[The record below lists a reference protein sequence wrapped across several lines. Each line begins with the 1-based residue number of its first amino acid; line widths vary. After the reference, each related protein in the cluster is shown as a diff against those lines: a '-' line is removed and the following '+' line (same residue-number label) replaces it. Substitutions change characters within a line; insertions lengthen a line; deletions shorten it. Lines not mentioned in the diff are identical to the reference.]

1 MERINEVTK
10 DCFNALIQFRAADA
24 SAMASP
30 QMPYQRLCGFIDQ
43 MLAHARELGYEEV
56 DVVDMAYAVVA
67 LADEVALHKGG
78 AIRDFWMQR
87 PLQLHYFNENLAGE
101 GFFHRLNA
109 VMSDP
114 GRVDI
119 LRVFYTCLLMGFQ
132 GQYAIRGGEL
142 ELDAIV
148 RRVKEALRNQL
159 KDQPLSVQPLRPKED
174 TGRADGIPAIWIAL
188 FFLLFSL
195 GLLIVLRIGLNNQ
208 REDLVDRM
216 GPVSPIP
223 DSGVGAGG
231 GPGDEPGKAAGG
243 SASASVQATGDD
255 AKAGGEG

>member
-10 DCFNALIQFRAADA
+10 DCFNALIQFRSLDAA
-24 SAMASP
+24 SAVSP

-43 MLAHARELGYEEV
+43 MLSNARQAGYEEL
-56 DVVDMAYAVVA
+56 DVIDMAYAVVA
-67 LADEVALHKGG
+67 LADEIALHKGG

-101 GFFHRLNA
+101 GFYHRLNA

-114 GRVDI
+114 GRVEI
-119 LRVFYTCLLMGFQ
+119 LRVYYACLLFGFQ

-142 ELDAIV
+142 ELDAIIN
-148 RRVKEALRNQL
+148 RVKQALRNEL

-195 GLLIVLRIGLNNQ
+195 GLLIVLRIGLNKQ
-208 REDLVDRM
+208 TQSVVERM
-216 GPVSPIP
+216 APLEQ
-223 DSGVGAGG
+223 AK
-231 GPGDEPGKAAGG
+231 DE
-243 SASASVQATGDD
+243 
-255 AKAGGEG
+255 GE

>member
-10 DCFNALIQFRAADA
+10 DCFNALIQFRSLDAA
-24 SAMASP
+24 SAVSP

-43 MLAHARELGYEEV
+43 MLTNARQSGYEEL

-67 LADEVALHKGG
+67 LADEIALHKGG
-78 AIRDFWMQR
+78 SIRDFWMQR

-101 GFFHRLNA
+101 GFYHRLNA
-109 VMSDP
+109 VMNDP
-114 GRVDI
+114 NRVDI
-119 LRVFYTCLLMGFQ
+119 LRVYYTCLLFGFQ

-142 ELDAIV
+142 ELDAII

-174 TGRADGIPAIWIAL
+174 TGRVDGFPAIWVAL

-195 GLLIVLRIGLNNQ
+195 GLLIALRIGLNKQ
-208 REDLVDRM
+208 TEGLVERINPLEQLEGK
-216 GPVSPIP
+216 GP
-223 DSGVGAGG
+223 
-231 GPGDEPGKAAGG
+231 E
-243 SASASVQATGDD
+243 
-255 AKAGGEG
+255 

>member
-10 DCFNALIQFRAADA
+10 DCFNALIQFRSLDA
-24 SAMASP
+24 SSAVSP

-43 MLAHARELGYEEV
+43 MLQNARAAQYDEV

-67 LADEVALHKGG
+67 LADEFALHKGG

-109 VMSDP
+109 VMNDP

-119 LRVFYTCLLMGFQ
+119 LRVYYVCLLLGFQ

-142 ELDAIV
+142 ELDTII
-148 RRVKEALRNQL
+148 RRVKEALRNTL

-174 TGRADGIPAIWIAL
+174 MGRADGFPAIWVAL

-195 GLLIVLRIGLNNQ
+195 GLLIVLRIGLNRQTENVV
-208 REDLVDRM
+208 ERM
-216 GPVSPIP
+216 
-223 DSGVGAGG
+223 
-231 GPGDEPGKAAGG
+231 EPMM
-243 SASASVQATGDD
+243 QPE
-255 AKAGGEG
+255 EG

>member
-10 DCFNALIQFRAADA
+10 DCINALIQFRSLDA
-24 SAMASP
+24 SSAVSP

-43 MLAHARELGYEEV
+43 MLQNARAAEYDEV

-67 LADEVALHKGG
+67 LADEFALHKGG

-109 VMSDP
+109 VMNDP
-114 GRVDI
+114 NRVDI
-119 LRVFYTCLLMGFQ
+119 LRVYYVCLLLGFQ

-142 ELDAIV
+142 ELDTII
-148 RRVKEALRNQL
+148 RRVKEALRNAL

-174 TGRADGIPAIWIAL
+174 MGRADGFPAIWVAL

-208 REDLVDRM
+208 TENVVERM
-216 GPVSPIP
+216 
-223 DSGVGAGG
+223 
-231 GPGDEPGKAAGG
+231 EPMM
-243 SASASVQATGDD
+243 QAE
-255 AKAGGEG
+255 EG

>member
-10 DCFNALIQFRAADA
+10 DCFNALVQFRALDA
-24 SAMASP
+24 SSAVSP
-30 QMPYQRLCGFIDQ
+30 QLPYQRLCGFIDQ
-43 MLAHARELGYEEV
+43 MLTLAREARFEEA

-114 GRVDI
+114 GRIEI
-119 LRVFYTCLLMGFQ
+119 LRVYYICLLLGFQ
-132 GQYAIRGGEL
+132 GKYAIRGGEL

-148 RRVKEALRNQL
+148 RRVREALRNEL
-159 KDQPLSVQPLRPKED
+159 KEQPLSVQPLRPKED
-174 TGRADGIPAIWIAL
+174 MGGASKIPAIWIAL

-195 GLLIVLRIGLNNQ
+195 GMLIVLRIGLDNQ
-208 REDLVDRM
+208 SENVVERM
-216 GPVSPIP
+216 APLM
-223 DSGVGAGG
+223 
-231 GPGDEPGKAAGG
+231 K
-243 SASASVQATGDD
+243 
-255 AKAGGEG
+255 AKADEAK

>member
-10 DCFNALIQFRAADA
+10 DCLNALIQFRALDAA
-24 SAMASP
+24 SAVSP

-43 MLAHARELGYEEV
+43 MIANGRQVYEEV
-56 DVVDMAYAVVA
+56 DVTDMAYAVVA
-67 LADEVALHKGG
+67 LADELALHKGG

-114 GRVDI
+114 GRVEI
-119 LRVFYTCLLMGFQ
+119 LRIYYVCLLLGFQ

-142 ELDAIV
+142 ELDTII
-148 RRVKEALRNQL
+148 RRVKEALRNEL
-159 KDQPLSVQPLRPKED
+159 KEQPLSVQPLRPKED
-174 TGRADGIPAIWIAL
+174 TGRADGFPAIWVAL

-195 GLLIVLRIGLNNQ
+195 GLLIVLRVGLDKQ
-208 REDLVDRM
+208 TKTVVERMQPMMQPAED
-216 GPVSPIP
+216 G
-223 DSGVGAGG
+223 
-231 GPGDEPGKAAGG
+231 
-243 SASASVQATGDD
+243 
-255 AKAGGEG
+255 

>member
-10 DCFNALIQFRAADA
+10 DCFNALIQFRSLDAA
-24 SAMASP
+24 SAVSP

-43 MLAHARELGYEEV
+43 MLTNARQAKYEEF

-67 LADEVALHKGG
+67 LADELALHKGG

-114 GRVDI
+114 GRIEI
-119 LRVFYTCLLMGFQ
+119 LRVYYVCLLLGFQ

-142 ELDAIV
+142 ELDTII
-148 RRVKEALRNQL
+148 RRVKEALRNDL

-174 TGRADGIPAIWIAL
+174 TGRADGFPAVWVAL

-195 GLLIVLRIGLNNQ
+195 GLLIVLRIGLDKQTKNVVE
-208 REDLVDRM
+208 R
-216 GPVSPIP
+216 
-223 DSGVGAGG
+223 
-231 GPGDEPGKAAGG
+231 
-243 SASASVQATGDD
+243 VQPMMQPADG
-255 AKAGGEG
+255 

>member
-10 DCFNALIQFRAADA
+10 DCFNALIQFRSLDAA
-24 SAMASP
+24 SAVSP
-30 QMPYQRLCGFIDQ
+30 QLPYQRLCGFIDQ
-43 MLAHARELGYEEV
+43 MLTNARQAGYEEL

-67 LADEVALHKGG
+67 LADEIALHKGG

-114 GRVDI
+114 NRNEI
-119 LRVFYTCLLMGFQ
+119 LRVYYTCLLFGFQ
-132 GQYAIRGGEL
+132 GQFAIRGGEL
-142 ELDAIV
+142 ELDTII
-148 RRVKEALRNQL
+148 RRVKEALRNEL

-174 TGRADGIPAIWIAL
+174 TGRVDGFPAIWVAL

-195 GLLIVLRIGLNNQ
+195 GLLIALRIGLNKQ
-208 REDLVDRM
+208 TESVVERM
-216 GPVSPIP
+216 APL
-223 DSGVGAGG
+223 
-231 GPGDEPGKAAGG
+231 E
-243 SASASVQATGDD
+243 QLE
-255 AKAGGEG
+255 GEGE

>member
-10 DCFNALIQFRAADA
+10 DCFNALIQFRALDTS
-24 SAMASP
+24 SAASP
-30 QMPYQRLCGFIDQ
+30 QLPYQRLCGYIDQ
-43 MLAHARELGYEEV
+43 MLTYAREAGYEEM

-114 GRVDI
+114 NRSEI
-119 LRVFYTCLLMGFQ
+119 LQVYYLCLLLGFQ

-142 ELDAIV
+142 ELDAII

-159 KDQPLSVQPLRPKED
+159 KAEALSVQPLRPKED
-174 TGRADGIPAIWIAL
+174 MGRADRFPAIWIAL
-188 FFLLFSL
+188 FFLLFAL
-195 GLLIVLRIGLNNQ
+195 GLLIVLRIGLNKQTENVVEQ
-208 REDLVDRM
+208 MNPLM
-216 GPVSPIP
+216 QPK
-223 DSGVGAGG
+223 
-231 GPGDEPGKAAGG
+231 DEG
-243 SASASVQATGDD
+243 
-255 AKAGGEG
+255 

>member
-10 DCFNALIQFRAADA
+10 DCFNALIQFRSLDAA
-24 SAMASP
+24 SAVSP
-30 QMPYQRLCGFIDQ
+30 QLPYQRLCGFIDQ
-43 MLAHARELGYEEV
+43 MLMNARQAGYEEL

-67 LADEVALHKGG
+67 LADEIALHKGG
-78 AIRDFWMQR
+78 SIRDFWMQR

-114 GRVDI
+114 GRTDV
-119 LRVFYTCLLMGFQ
+119 LRVFYTCLLLGFQ

-142 ELDAIV
+142 ELDAII
-148 RRVKEALRNQL
+148 RRVKEALRNVL

-174 TGRADGIPAIWIAL
+174 TGRADGFPAIWVAL

-195 GLLIVLRIGLNNQ
+195 GLLIVLRIGLNKQTENVVERMQ
-208 REDLVDRM
+208 PLSQPEDQ
-216 GPVSPIP
+216 G
-223 DSGVGAGG
+223 
-231 GPGDEPGKAAGG
+231 
-243 SASASVQATGDD
+243 
-255 AKAGGEG
+255 

>member
-10 DCFNALIQFRAADA
+10 DCFNALIQFRSLDAA
-24 SAMASP
+24 SAVSP

-43 MLAHARELGYEEV
+43 MLTNARQAGYEEL

-67 LADEVALHKGG
+67 LADEIALHKGG
-78 AIRDFWMQR
+78 SIRDFWMQR

-101 GFFHRLNA
+101 GFYHRLNA

-114 GRVDI
+114 NRVDV
-119 LRVFYTCLLMGFQ
+119 LRVYYTCLLFGFQ

-142 ELDAIV
+142 ELDAII

-174 TGRADGIPAIWIAL
+174 TGRVDGLPAIWVAL

-195 GLLIVLRIGLNNQ
+195 GLLIALRIGLNKQ
-208 REDLVDRM
+208 TEGLVERIN
-216 GPVSPIP
+216 PL
-223 DSGVGAGG
+223 
-231 GPGDEPGKAAGG
+231 E
-243 SASASVQATGDD
+243 QLE
-255 AKAGGEG
+255 GEGE

>member
-10 DCFNALIQFRAADA
+10 DAFNALIQFRALDAA
-24 SAMASP
+24 SAVSP
-30 QMPYQRLCGFIDQ
+30 QMPYQRLSGFIDQ
-43 MLAHARELGYEEV
+43 MIANARQVYEEA
-56 DVVDMAYAVVA
+56 DVTDMAYAVVA
-67 LADEVALHKGG
+67 LADELALHKGG

-114 GRVDI
+114 SRVDV
-119 LRVFYTCLLMGFQ
+119 LRVYYVCLLFGFQ

-142 ELDAIV
+142 ELDTII
-148 RRVKEALRNQL
+148 RRVKEALRNEL

-174 TGRADGIPAIWIAL
+174 TGRADGFPAIWVAL

-195 GLLIVLRIGLNNQ
+195 GLLIVLRVGLDNQ
-208 REDLVDRM
+208 TENVVERMQPMMQPAED
-216 GPVSPIP
+216 
-223 DSGVGAGG
+223 
-231 GPGDEPGKAAGG
+231 
-243 SASASVQATGDD
+243 
-255 AKAGGEG
+255 EG

>member
-10 DCFNALIQFRAADA
+10 DCFNALIQFRSLDAA
-24 SAMASP
+24 SAVSP

-43 MLAHARELGYEEV
+43 MLTNARQAKYEEA

-67 LADEVALHKGG
+67 LADELALHKGG

-114 GRVDI
+114 GRIEI
-119 LRVFYTCLLMGFQ
+119 LRVYYVCLLLGFQ
-132 GQYAIRGGEL
+132 GQFAIRGGEL
-142 ELDAIV
+142 ELDTII
-148 RRVKEALRNQL
+148 RRVKEALRNDL
-159 KDQPLSVQPLRPKED
+159 KEQPLSVQPLRPKED
-174 TGRADGIPAIWIAL
+174 MGRADGFPAVWVAL

-195 GLLIVLRIGLNNQ
+195 GLLIVLRIGLDKQTKNVVERVQ
-208 REDLVDRM
+208 PM
-216 GPVSPIP
+216 MQP
-223 DSGVGAGG
+223 D
-231 GPGDEPGKAAGG
+231 
-243 SASASVQATGDD
+243 
-255 AKAGGEG
+255 EG

>member
-10 DCFNALIQFRAADA
+10 DCFNALIQFRALDAA
-24 SAMASP
+24 SAVSP
-30 QMPYQRLCGFIDQ
+30 QMPYQRLVGFIDQ
-43 MLAHARELGYEEV
+43 MIANARQAGYEDI
-56 DVVDMAYAVVA
+56 DVTDMAYAMVA
-67 LADEVALHKGG
+67 LADELALHKGG

-101 GFFHRLNA
+101 GFFNRLNA

-114 GRVDI
+114 GRVEI
-119 LRVFYTCLLMGFQ
+119 LRVYYLCLLLGFQ

-142 ELDAIV
+142 ELDTII
-148 RRVKEALRNQL
+148 RRVKEALRNEL

-174 TGRADGIPAIWIAL
+174 TGRVDGFPAIWVAL

-208 REDLVDRM
+208 TENVVERM
-216 GPVSPIP
+216 QPMMQP
-223 DSGVGAGG
+223 D
-231 GPGDEPGKAAGG
+231 E
-243 SASASVQATGDD
+243 
-255 AKAGGEG
+255 EG

>member
-10 DCFNALIQFRAADA
+10 DCFNALIQFRALDSA
-24 SAMASP
+24 SAVSP

-43 MLAHARELGYEEV
+43 MLANARQAGYEEV
-56 DVVDMAYAVVA
+56 DVIDMTYAIVA
-67 LADEVALHKGG
+67 LADEMALHKSG

-114 GRVDI
+114 RRHDI
-119 LRVFYTCLLMGFQ
+119 LRVYYVCLLLGFQ

-142 ELDAIV
+142 ELDAII
-148 RRVKEALRNQL
+148 RRVKEALRNEL
-159 KDQPLSVQPLRPKED
+159 KDLPLSVQPLRPKENL
-174 TGRADGIPAIWIAL
+174 GRADGFPAIWVAL

-195 GLLIVLRIGLNNQ
+195 GLLIVLRIGLDSQ
-208 REDLVDRM
+208 TEGVVERMQPLV
-216 GPVSPIP
+216 PTEE
-223 DSGVGAGG
+223 GG
-231 GPGDEPGKAAGG
+231 
-243 SASASVQATGDD
+243 
-255 AKAGGEG
+255 